1 MQESNLTRR
10 TFVKNSGL
18 VTAGAVLAPYVAK
31 GFTDDKPIRIGVVG
45 CGGRGCGAVG
55 NAMNADSK
63 VELVAIGDLFEDRI
77 NQRSKQL
84 EKVCGSR
91 YKVNEENKFTGF
103 DCYKKVIDAGVDY
116 VILASPPAFRPAQL
130 EYAVEKGIHCF
141 FEKPVAVDAP
151 GIRKVIELA
160 KKAKEKKLGF
170 MSGFCWRYNYPKRA
184 VFSRVL
190 DGAVGDIN
198 AMYSTYNAGE
208 VGGKRG
214 RTGTQSDLE
223 IQLRNWPKHLWLAG
237 DSIVEQAVHSID
249 MMQWAMGEELPL
261 EAEGSGGRQVYP
273 DDPDRYGNIFDHFA
287 VVYKWA
293 NGGRGYHFSRQQNGT
308 QGSYELEIFGTKG
321 FCSAKNKHAIFP
333 YQIEQKPEVIL
344 PKVSGF
350 HRVRGKSIPMRIP
363 RAQKSSANA
372 PWRYSDR
379 NNDMYKTE
387 HEELIASIR
396 SGEPINDG
404 ERAANSTMVAIMGRM
419 VAYTGKKLTFQQ
431 ALNSKEDLSP
441 PHLDFGKPLSVPAVP
456 KPGLTKFI

>member
-1 MQESNLTRR
+1 MNPSLLTRR
-10 TFVKNSGL
+10 SFVKSGSVL
-18 VTAGAVLAPYVAK
+18 SAGLALSPYVTK
-31 GFTDDKPIRIGVVG
+31 GLTDDQPIRIGVVG

-55 NAMNADSK
+55 NAMAADPK

-77 NQRSKQL
+77 QQRSNYLAKI
-84 EKVCGSR
+84 CGTR
-91 YKVNEENKFTGF
+91 YKVSEENKFTGF

-160 KKAKEKKLGF
+160 KKAKEKNLGF
-170 MSGFCWRYNYPKRA
+170 MSGFCWRYNFPKRA

-208 VGGKRG
+208 VGGNRG
-214 RTGTQSDLE
+214 RTGSQSDLE

-237 DSIVEQAVHSID
+237 DSIVEQAIHSID
-249 MMQWAMGEELPL
+249 MMQWAMGEELPI
-261 EAEGSGGRQVYP
+261 EADGSGGRQVYP
-273 DDPDRYGNIFDHFA
+273 DDPDRYGNIYDHFA
-287 VVYKWA
+287 IVYKWA
-293 NGGRGYHFSRQQNGT
+293 NGARGYHFSRQQNGT
-308 QGSYELEIFGTKG
+308 QGSYELEIFGKKG
-321 FCSAKNKHAIFP
+321 FCSAKNKHAIMTDG
-333 YQIEQKPEVIL
+333 Q
-344 PKVSGF
+344 
-350 HRVRGKSIPMRIP
+350 
-363 RAQKSSANA
+363 A

-396 SGEPINDG
+396 SGDPINDG
-404 ERAANSTMVAIMGRM
+404 VRAANSTMVGIMGRM
-419 VAYTGKKLTFQQ
+419 SAYTGKKLTFQQ
-431 ALNSKEDLSP
+431 ALNSKEDLTP
-441 PHLDFGKPLSVPAVP
+441 PHLDFAQPLPVPSVP

>member
-18 VTAGAVLAPYVAK
+18 VTAGAVLAPYVAQ

-55 NAMNADSK
+55 NAMQADPK

-77 NQRSKQL
+77 KQRSNHLAKI
-84 EKVCGSR
+84 CGPR
-91 YKVNEENKFTGF
+91 YKVTEENKFTGF

-116 VILASPPAFRPAQL
+116 VILASPPVFRPTQL

-141 FEKPVAVDAP
+141 YEKPVAVDAP

-160 KKAKEKKLGF
+160 KKAKEKNLGF
-170 MSGFCWRYNYPKRA
+170 MSGFCWRYNYPKRE

-208 VGGKRG
+208 VGGNRG

-223 IQLRNWPKHLWLAG
+223 IQMRNWPKHLWLAG

-249 MMQWAMGEELPL
+249 MMQWAMGEELPI

-273 DDPDRYGNIFDHFA
+273 DDPDRYGNIYDHFA
-287 VVYKWA
+287 IVYKWA
-293 NGGRGYHFSRQQNGT
+293 NGARGYHFSRQQNGT
-308 QGSYELEIFGTKG
+308 QGSYELEIFGKNG
-321 FCSAKNKHAIFP
+321 FCSAKNRHAIMADG
-333 YQIEQKPEVIL
+333 QT
-344 PKVSGF
+344 
-350 HRVRGKSIPMRIP
+350 
-363 RAQKSSANA
+363 
-372 PWRYSDR
+372 PWRYSGS

-396 SGEPINDG
+396 SGNPINDG

-419 VAYTGKKLTFQQ
+419 VAYTGKKLSFQQ
-431 ALNSKEDLSP
+431 ALNSKEDLTP
-441 PHLDFGKPLSVPAVP
+441 PHLDFNQPLAVPGVP

>member
-18 VTAGAVLAPYVAK
+18 VTTGAVLAPYVAK

-91 YKVNEENKFTGF
+91 YKVNKENKFTGF

-141 FEKPVAVDAP
+141 YEKPVAVDAP

-160 KKAKEKKLGF
+160 KKAKEKNLGF
-170 MSGFCWRYNYPKRA
+170 MSGFCWRYNFPKRA

-214 RTGTQSDLE
+214 RTGSQSDLE
-223 IQLRNWPKHLWLAG
+223 IQMRNWPKHLWLAG

-273 DDPDRYGNIFDHFA
+273 DDPDRYGNIYDHFA
-287 VVYKWA
+287 IVYKWA
-293 NGGRGYHFSRQQNGT
+293 NGARGYHFSRQQNGT
-308 QGSYELEIFGTKG
+308 QGSYELEVFGKKG
-321 FCSAKNKHAIFP
+321 FCSAKNRHAIMADG
-333 YQIEQKPEVIL
+333 ET
-344 PKVSGF
+344 
-350 HRVRGKSIPMRIP
+350 
-363 RAQKSSANA
+363 

-379 NNDMYKTE
+379 NNDMYRTE

-396 SGEPINDG
+396 SGNPINDG

-441 PHLDFGKPLSVPAVP
+441 PHLDFGKPLPVPGVP

>member
-1 MQESNLTRR
+1 MNTSPLSRR
-10 TFVKNSGL
+10 SFVKSGSAL
-18 VTAGAVLAPYVAK
+18 TAGLALSPYVSK
-31 GFTDDKPIRIGVVG
+31 GLTDDQPIRIGVVG

-55 NAMNADSK
+55 NAMQADPK

-91 YKVNEENKFTGF
+91 YKVTDENKFTGF

-116 VILASPPAFRPAQL
+116 VILASPPAFRPSHL

-141 FEKPVAVDAP
+141 YEKPVAVDAP

-170 MSGFCWRYNYPKRA
+170 MSGFCWRYNFPKRA

-190 DGAVGDIN
+190 DGAIGEIN

-208 VGGKRG
+208 VGGSRG

-237 DSIVEQAVHSID
+237 DSIVEQAIHSID
-249 MMQWAMGEELPL
+249 MMQWAMGEELPI
-261 EAEGSGGRQVYP
+261 EADGSGGRQVYP
-273 DDPDRYGNIFDHFA
+273 DDPDRYGNIYDHFA
-287 VVYKWA
+287 IVYKWA
-293 NGGRGYHFSRQQNGT
+293 NGARGYHFSRQQNGT
-308 QGSYELEIFGTKG
+308 QGSYELEIFGKKG
-321 FCSAKNKHAIFP
+321 FCSAKNKHAILADG
-333 YQIEQKPEVIL
+333 Q
-344 PKVSGF
+344 
-350 HRVRGKSIPMRIP
+350 
-363 RAQKSSANA
+363 A

-396 SGEPINDG
+396 SGDPINDG
-404 ERAANSTMVAIMGRM
+404 VRAANSTMVGIMGRM
-419 VAYTGKKLTFQQ
+419 SAYTGKKLTFQQ
-431 ALNSKEDLSP
+431 VLNSKEDLTP
-441 PHLDFGKPLSVPAVP
+441 PHLDFAQPLPVPSVP

>member
-1 MQESNLTRR
+1 MNTSPLSRR
-10 TFVKNSGL
+10 SFVKSGSAL
-18 VTAGAVLAPYVAK
+18 TAGLALSPYVSK
-31 GFTDDKPIRIGVVG
+31 GLTDDQPIRIGVVG

-55 NAMNADSK
+55 NAMQADPK

-91 YKVNEENKFTGF
+91 YKVTDENKFTGF

-116 VILASPPAFRPAQL
+116 VILASPPAFRPTQL

-141 FEKPVAVDAP
+141 YEKPVAVDAP

-170 MSGFCWRYNYPKRA
+170 MSGFCWRYNFPKRA

-190 DGAVGDIN
+190 DGAIGEIN

-208 VGGKRG
+208 VGGSRG

-237 DSIVEQAVHSID
+237 DSIVEQAIHSID
-249 MMQWAMGEELPL
+249 MMQWAMGEELPI
-261 EAEGSGGRQVYP
+261 EADGSGGRQVYP
-273 DDPDRYGNIFDHFA
+273 DDSDRYGNIYDHFA
-287 VVYKWA
+287 IVYKWA
-293 NGGRGYHFSRQQNGT
+293 NGTRGYHFSRQQNGT
-308 QGSYELEIFGTKG
+308 QGSYELEIFGKKG
-321 FCSAKNKHAIFP
+321 FCSAKNRHAIMADG
-333 YQIEQKPEVIL
+333 QT
-344 PKVSGF
+344 
-350 HRVRGKSIPMRIP
+350 
-363 RAQKSSANA
+363 
-372 PWRYSDR
+372 PWRYSDQ
-379 NNDMYKTE
+379 NNDMYRTE

-396 SGEPINDG
+396 SGDPINDG
-404 ERAANSTMVAIMGRM
+404 VRAANSTMVGIMGRM
-419 VAYTGKKLTFQQ
+419 SAYTGKKLTFQQ
-431 ALNSKEDLSP
+431 ALNSQEDLTP
-441 PHLDFGKPLSVPAVP
+441 PHLDFGQPLPVPGVP

>member
-1 MQESNLTRR
+1 MNPSLLTRR
-10 TFVKNSGL
+10 SFVKSGSVL
-18 VTAGAVLAPYVAK
+18 SAGLALSPYVTK
-31 GFTDDKPIRIGVVG
+31 GLTDDQPIRIGVVG

-55 NAMNADSK
+55 NAMAADPK

-77 NQRSKQL
+77 QQRSNYLAKI
-84 EKVCGSR
+84 CGTR
-91 YKVNEENKFTGF
+91 YKVAEENKFTGF

-160 KKAKEKKLGF
+160 KKAKEKNLGF
-170 MSGFCWRYNYPKRA
+170 MSGFCWRYNFPKRA

-208 VGGKRG
+208 VGGNRG
-214 RTGTQSDLE
+214 RTGSQSDLE

-237 DSIVEQAVHSID
+237 DSIVEQAIHSID
-249 MMQWAMGEELPL
+249 MMQWAMGEELPI
-261 EAEGSGGRQVYP
+261 EADGSGGRQVYP
-273 DDPDRYGNIFDHFA
+273 DDPDRYGNIYDHFA
-287 VVYKWA
+287 IVYKWA
-293 NGGRGYHFSRQQNGT
+293 NGARGYHFSRQQNGT
-308 QGSYELEIFGTKG
+308 QGSYELEIFGKKG
-321 FCSAKNKHAIFP
+321 FCSAKNKHAILADG
-333 YQIEQKPEVIL
+333 Q
-344 PKVSGF
+344 
-350 HRVRGKSIPMRIP
+350 
-363 RAQKSSANA
+363 A

-396 SGEPINDG
+396 SGDPINDG
-404 ERAANSTMVAIMGRM
+404 MRAANSTMVGIMGRM
-419 VAYTGKKLTFQQ
+419 SAYTGKKLTFQQ
-431 ALNSKEDLSP
+431 VLNSKEDLTP
-441 PHLDFGKPLSVPAVP
+441 PHLDFAQPLPVPSVP

>member
-18 VTAGAVLAPYVAK
+18 VTAGAVLAPYVAQ
-31 GFTDDKPIRIGVVG
+31 GFTDDKPIRVGLVG

-55 NAMNADSK
+55 NAMAADPK
-63 VELVAIGDLFEDRI
+63 VKLIAIGDLFEDRI
-77 NQRSKQL
+77 KQRSNHLAKI
-84 EKVCGSR
+84 CGPR
-91 YKVNEENKFTGF
+91 YKVTEENKFTGF

-141 FEKPVAVDAP
+141 YEKPVAVDAP

-170 MSGFCWRYNYPKRA
+170 MSGFCWRYNFPKRA

-208 VGGKRG
+208 VGGNRG
-214 RTGTQSDLE
+214 RTGAQSDLE
-223 IQLRNWPKHLWLAG
+223 IQMRNWPKHLWLAG

-273 DDPDRYGNIFDHFA
+273 NDPDRYGNIYDHFA
-287 VVYKWA
+287 IVYKWA
-293 NGGRGYHFSRQQNGT
+293 NGARGYHFSRQQNGT
-308 QGSYELEIFGTKG
+308 QGSYELEIFGKKG
-321 FCSAKNKHAIFP
+321 FCSAKNRHAIMADG
-333 YQIEQKPEVIL
+333 QT
-344 PKVSGF
+344 
-350 HRVRGKSIPMRIP
+350 
-363 RAQKSSANA
+363 
-372 PWRYSDR
+372 PWRYSER

-396 SGEPINDG
+396 SGNPINDG
-404 ERAANSTMVAIMGRM
+404 VRAANSTMVAIMGRM
-419 VAYTGKKLTFQQ
+419 VAYTGKKLSFQQ
-431 ALNSKEDLSP
+431 ALNSKEDLTP
-441 PHLDFGKPLSVPAVP
+441 PHLDFNQPLAVPGVP

>member
-18 VTAGAVLAPYVAK
+18 VTAGAVLAPYVAQ

-55 NAMNADSK
+55 NAMKADPK

-91 YKVNEENKFTGF
+91 YKVTEENKFTGF

-116 VILASPPAFRPAQL
+116 AILASPPAFRPAQL

-141 FEKPVAVDAP
+141 YEKPVAVDAP

-160 KKAKEKKLGF
+160 KKAKEKNLGF
-170 MSGFCWRYNYPKRA
+170 MSGFCWRYNYPKRE

-190 DGAVGDIN
+190 DGAVGNIN

-208 VGGKRG
+208 VGGNRG

-223 IQLRNWPKHLWLAG
+223 IQMRNWPKHLWLAG

-249 MMQWAMGEELPL
+249 MMQWAMGEELPI

-273 DDPDRYGNIFDHFA
+273 DDPDRYGNIYDHFA
-287 VVYKWA
+287 IVYKWA
-293 NGGRGYHFSRQQNGT
+293 NGARGYHFSRQQNGT
-308 QGSYELEIFGTKG
+308 QGSYELEIFGKKG
-321 FCSAKNKHAIFP
+321 FCSAKNRHAIMADG
-333 YQIEQKPEVIL
+333 QT
-344 PKVSGF
+344 
-350 HRVRGKSIPMRIP
+350 
-363 RAQKSSANA
+363 
-372 PWRYSDR
+372 PWRYSGS

-396 SGEPINDG
+396 SGNPINDG

-419 VAYTGKKLTFQQ
+419 VAYTGKKLSFQQ
-431 ALNSKEDLSP
+431 ALNSKEDLTP
-441 PHLDFGKPLSVPAVP
+441 PHLDFNQPLAVPGVP

>member
-1 MQESNLTRR
+1 MNSSLLSRR
-10 TFVKNSGL
+10 SFVKSGSVL
-18 VTAGAVLAPYVAK
+18 SAGLALTPYVSK
-31 GFTDDKPIRIGVVG
+31 GLTDDKPIRIGIVG

-55 NAMNADSK
+55 NAMAADPK

-91 YKVNEENKFTGF
+91 YKVTDENKFTGF

-116 VILASPPAFRPAQL
+116 VILTTPPAFRPQHL

-141 FEKPVAVDAP
+141 YEKPVAVDAP

-170 MSGFCWRYNYPKRA
+170 MSGFCWRYNFPKRA

-190 DGAVGDIN
+190 DGAIGEIN

-208 VGGKRG
+208 VGGNRG

-237 DSIVEQAVHSID
+237 DSIVEQAIHSID
-249 MMQWAMGEELPL
+249 MMQWAMGEELPI
-261 EAEGSGGRQVYP
+261 EADGSGGRQVYP
-273 DDPDRYGNIFDHFA
+273 DDSDRYGNIYDHFA
-287 VVYKWA
+287 IVYKWA
-293 NGGRGYHFSRQQNGT
+293 NGARGYHFSRQQNGT
-308 QGSYELEIFGTKG
+308 QGSYELEIFGKKG
-321 FCSAKNKHAIFP
+321 FCSAKNRHAIMADG
-333 YQIEQKPEVIL
+333 QT
-344 PKVSGF
+344 
-350 HRVRGKSIPMRIP
+350 
-363 RAQKSSANA
+363 

-379 NNDMYKTE
+379 NNDMYRTE

-396 SGEPINDG
+396 SGDPINDG
-404 ERAANSTMVAIMGRM
+404 VRAANSTMVGIMGRM
-419 VAYTGKKLTFQQ
+419 SAYTGKKLTFQQ
-431 ALNSKEDLSP
+431 ALNSKEDLTP
-441 PHLDFGKPLSVPAVP
+441 PHLDFGQPLPVPSVP